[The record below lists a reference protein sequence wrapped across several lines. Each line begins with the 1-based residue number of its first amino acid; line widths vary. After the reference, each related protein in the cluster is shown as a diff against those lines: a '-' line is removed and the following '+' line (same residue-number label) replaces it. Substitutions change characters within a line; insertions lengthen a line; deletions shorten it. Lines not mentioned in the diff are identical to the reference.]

1 MKFKGIIR
9 NVGEA
14 VTGTSKTT
22 GREWQKRELVI
33 AIPFTT
39 ESGKSYENLMVGS
52 YFGEATKESLLALA
66 DTAAPLEFTVY
77 FDVHK
82 HEQRY
87 YQDIRIGD
95 IKTIVQ

>member
-1 MKFKGIIR
+1 MG
-9 NVGEA
+9 
-14 VTGTSKTT
+14 S
-22 GREWQKRELVI
+22 REGFRMG
-33 AIPFTT
+33 F
-39 ESGKSYENLMVGS
+39 ENLIVGS